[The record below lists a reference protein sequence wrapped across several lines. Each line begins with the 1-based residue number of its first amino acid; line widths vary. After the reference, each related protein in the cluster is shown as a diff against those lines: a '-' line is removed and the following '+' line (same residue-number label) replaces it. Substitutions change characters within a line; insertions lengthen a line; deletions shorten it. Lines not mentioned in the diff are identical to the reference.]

1 MTKEQEQIN
10 ILCEFNRDQ
19 SVYLV
24 FTHVIGTKEAGEA
37 YNKKYPRYITLSEE
51 KAKRYMQANG
61 ELLRLL
67 SKHHK
72 DIYSIHQITDSEIVY
87 STHHKGTTNIITIF
101 LSVHYLDCAL
111 SEF

>member
-1 MTKEQEQIN
+1 MAKEIEN
-10 ILCEFNRDQ
+10 KDILCEFNRDQ

-51 KAKRYMQANG
+51 KAKRYMQANA
-61 ELLRLL
+61 ERLKLL
-67 SKHHK
+67 SQHHK
-72 DIYSIHQITDSEIVY
+72 NIYFIHEITDSEIVY
-87 STHHKGTTNIITIF
+87 STHYKETTNIITIF
-101 LSVHYLDCAL
+101 LREYYLDMAF

>member
-1 MTKEQEQIN
+1 MTKEPKQDN

-51 KAKRYMQANG
+51 KAKRYMQANA
-61 ELLRLL
+61 EHIKL
-67 SKHHK
+67 SSQHNK
-72 DIYSIHQITDSEIVY
+72 DIYIIHKITDSEIVY
-87 STHHKGTTNIITIF
+87 STHYKGTTNIITIF
-101 LSVHYLDCAL
+101 LSVHYLDCAF

>member
-24 FTHVIGTKEAGEA
+24 FTHVIGTKDAGEA

-51 KAKRYMQANG
+51 KAKKYMQANA
-61 ELLRLL
+61 EHIKLL
-67 SKHHK
+67 SQHHK
-72 DIYSIHQITDSEIVY
+72 DIYFIHKITDSEIVY
-87 STHHKGTTNIITIF
+87 STRYKGTTNIITIF
-101 LSVHYLDCAL
+101 LHEDYLDCAL